1 MSPHVTEIRCS
12 DAIGSQECNTHT
24 CGSARRVLLHRS
36 PLADYRVR
44 EREGGEGRVGEGGR
58 KKAVLWRQRILSPD
72 SFARKLHFLSQSVTI
87 SEIFPDYMTIRL
99 ILNKIILMCL
109 SWNLFRRPPGGSL
122 PNQHTTCA
130 ARCSGRGRCT
140 RSSRSWRCPPSP
152 GLPSRPRSHPTSPT

>member
-1 MSPHVTEIRCS
+1 MSPHVTGIRCS

-24 CGSARRVLLHRS
+24 VAQPGGCCFTDLHWQITES
-36 PLADYRVR
+36 
-44 EREGGEGRVGEGGR
+44 EREGRVGEGGR

-72 SFARKLHFLSQSVTI
+72 SFARKLHFLSQSVAI

-109 SWNLFRRPPGGSL
+109 GWNLFRRPPGGSL

-130 ARCSGRGRCT
+130 ARYSGRGRYT